1 MAVMLSRTKTVIS
14 LSLAFSTSTLVGG
27 SGAESSLLITPVV
40 MQGDLLPARHLQ
52 TTFRVVN
59 LVDRQITLRIEGLN
73 DDGVVERIFC
83 PGPVVGGPERTLMLP
98 ANGVVNLGSGGNTFN
113 GWARIT
119 SEERLTESVQVTA
132 EVSVIEG
139 ASMPCPPVI
148 CTRPSDEVFS
158 SIQLRA
164 VEPAK
169 RFRSQATIAS
179 HRESAFA
186 IVNPSAAEQAQIQ
199 ILARDRND
207 RVFDANELTLAPG
220 ARVSLLLWQL
230 LLLNKVFIVA
240 PERPDNFHGSLGN
253 QQRRSCG
260 CSRNPRASAGGQA
273 GESAGADRSCPR
285 IDCRRES
292 IRLQAGG
299 RLFPLRLLLLF
310 LFSISPVFLHP
321 G

>member
-1 MAVMLSRTKTVIS
+1 MTIMLSRAKIVIS
-14 LSLAFSTSTLVGG
+14 LSLTFSTSPLAGESG
-27 SGAESSLLITPVV
+27 SESSLLVTPVV
-40 MQGDLLPARHLQ
+40 VQGDLLAGRHLQ

-59 LVDRQITLRIEGLN
+59 LLDRQITLRIEGLN

-98 ANGVVNLGSGGNTFN
+98 ATGVINLGSGGNAFN

-132 EVSVIEG
+132 EVSVIKG

-148 CTRPSDEVFS
+148 CRRPSDEIFS

-186 IVNPSAAEQAQIQ
+186 IVNPSAAERAQIQ
-199 ILARDRND
+199 ILARDRTGQ
-207 RVFDANELTLAPG
+207 VLDANELTLAPG
-220 ARVSLLLWQL
+220 ARVNLLLWQL

-240 PERPDNFHGSLGN
+240 PERPDNFHGSLEISSDVPVGVGGIHVLLPEGKLVN
-253 QQRRSCG
+253 LPVRTLPAQEPIAVGRR
-260 CSRNPRASAGGQA
+260 
-273 GESAGADRSCPR
+273 
-285 IDCRRES
+285 
-292 IRLQAGG
+292 
-299 RLFPLRLLLLF
+299 
-310 LFSISPVFLHP
+310 
-321 G
+321 